1 MMAQMKSR
9 IVVIGCVL
17 AALTAMALVV
27 NAQTQTPR
35 FRAATNLVD
44 VAVVVRDRD
53 GRMVTD
59 LTAADFQVTEDG
71 IPQTIAAF
79 GRVTYKPASA
89 APAPPIP
96 ADVSTNENVAD
107 GRIFVLL
114 LDGLHVSPVG
124 VTHVRR
130 YARQFVE
137 QHVGPHDL
145 VAVLAPGAESAAT
158 QDFTNDKARL
168 IAAIERFS
176 GTKLRS
182 ATLELDE
189 ERRLAADTGTPLH
202 GGKDPSDE
210 ERADRARRLSS
221 ILQSLAAHLN
231 RVERRRKA
239 LLLFSE
245 GIDYNLDDLMGGVQ
259 RNASDVSRAIEQAVG
274 ALMRTNV
281 SLYTID
287 PRALSSGDASTTEAT
302 PYHIAPNAPRADG
315 TRPRLDFS
323 EPSVDAEYAASIRSL
338 RQLAEPTGG
347 FAVVDQ
353 NDYRGAF
360 DRIVA
365 DSSDYYIVGYSPS
378 RPPKPGEFHRISV
391 RVGRPDVSV
400 VARKGY
406 SVPAAAAVGSV
417 ASDTSIEEPLSGA
430 PRTRSRAAPPINL
443 SSTASPAAP
452 KGPSAP
458 LAALLA
464 SPLPAAGLTM
474 RVHAT
479 PFRSSGDKADVQL
492 TIEVLG
498 SALAFAEKGG
508 HHEERIELALLTV
521 DERGRAGNGH
531 STTIDLRLTP
541 EELQRVR
548 TTGVRWISHLD
559 LSPGRYQVRVA
570 GRSASTGTSGLV
582 TADVVVPRFDKTV
595 GLSGVSLTSLPA
607 SLMITRGEARLAEV
621 LQLPPTATRTFVR
634 GDRIRAAVE
643 VYASSA
649 NQSFE
654 IRATLEQTDGRVV
667 HRMTERVSFANDG
680 RRGTAGFTIDTAS
693 LAPGGYLLRIG
704 GAQLDGSE
712 RIVPLEITRPPS
724 R

>member
-1 MMAQMKSR
+1 MIGQMKR
-9 IVVIGCVL
+9 CVAVFAGVL
-17 AALTAMALVV
+17 TALTASSPVV
-27 NAQTQTPR
+27 SAQTPR
-35 FRAATNLVD
+35 FRATTELVD

-53 GRMVTD
+53 GRMVPD
-59 LTAADFQVTEDG
+59 LTVADFQVTEDG
-71 IPQTIAAF
+71 MPQTIAAF

-89 APAPPIP
+89 PAALPI
-96 ADVSTNENVAD
+96 ATDVSTNENVTD

-114 LDGLHVSPVG
+114 LDGLHVSPIG
-124 VTHVRR
+124 ISHVRR

-137 QHVGPHDL
+137 RHVGPHDL

-158 QDFTNDKARL
+158 QDFTSDKARL
-168 IAAIERFS
+168 IAAIDRFS

-189 ERRLAADTGTPLH
+189 ERRLAANTGTPVH

-221 ILQSLAAHLN
+221 ILQSLAAHLE
-231 RVERRRKA
+231 RVERRRKT

-245 GIDYNLDDLMGGVQ
+245 GVDYNLDDLMGGVQ
-259 RNASDVSRAIEQAVG
+259 RNASDVIRAMERAVA

-287 PRALSSGDASTTEAT
+287 PRALSSGDMSTTEAT
-302 PYHIAPNAPRADG
+302 PSQTAPNAPRADG

-323 EPSVDAEYAASIRSL
+323 EPSLDAEYAASIRSL

-347 FAVVDQ
+347 FAIVDQ

-360 DRIVA
+360 DRIVSE
-365 DSSDYYIVGYSPS
+365 SSDYYIIGYSPS
-378 RPPKPGEFHRISV
+378 RPPKPGEFRRISV
-391 RVGRPDVSV
+391 RVARPGVSV

-406 SVPAAAAVGSV
+406 TARVATTDSSV
-417 ASDTSIEEPLSGA
+417 AADTSIDQPFSGSPRIGSRSA
-430 PRTRSRAAPPINL
+430 PSVTFP
-443 SSTASPAAP
+443 STASAAAP
-452 KGPSAP
+452 KGLSAS

-479 PFRSSGDKADVQL
+479 PFRGSGGKADVQL

-498 SALAFAEKGG
+498 SALAFAENGG
-508 HHEERIELALLTV
+508 RHQERIELALLTV
-521 DERGRAGNGH
+521 DERGRGENGR
-531 STTIDLRLTP
+531 STTIDLRLTA

-570 GRSASTGTSGLV
+570 GRSTGAGTDGLV
-582 TADVVVPRFDKTV
+582 TADVLVPRFDNTV
-595 GLSGVSLTSLPA
+595 SLSGVSLTSLPA
-607 SLMITRGEARLAEV
+607 SLMITRGDARLAEV

-643 VYASSA
+643 VYVSSA
-649 NQSFE
+649 NRSLD
-654 IRATLEQTDGRVV
+654 IRARLERTDGSVV
-667 HRMTERVSFANDG
+667 HEMTERATFAADA

-693 LAPGGYLLRIG
+693 LVPGVYLLRISG
-704 GAQLDGSE
+704 TQLDGSD
-712 RIVPLEITRPPS
+712 RIVPFEITRPPT